1 MVVFVLQ
8 SWTKQVTESKQLV
21 PRHVIS

>member
-8 SWTKQVTESKQLV
+8 SWTKHVTDSKQLV